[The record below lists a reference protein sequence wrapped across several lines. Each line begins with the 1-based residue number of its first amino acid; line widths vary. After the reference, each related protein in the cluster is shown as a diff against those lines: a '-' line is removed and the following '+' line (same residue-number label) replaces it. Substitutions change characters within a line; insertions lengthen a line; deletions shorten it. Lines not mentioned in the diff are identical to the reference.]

1 MHPEAGPAPVGLG
14 HDPDLQHRL
23 GTFVGL
29 VEKWN
34 PSINLVSR
42 DSLPLIWSRHIED
55 SLQLLD
61 VLACEPRLWL
71 DMGSGGGFPGAVVA
85 IAARARGLKT
95 SFVLAESDQRKAA
108 FLRTV
113 SRETG
118 AGFEVLASRIEDLAP
133 QDADV
138 VSARALA
145 PLTVLC
151 GYANRHL
158 SDDGV
163 AIFPK
168 GQNAEREV
176 AEARNVWQFDLTT
189 EPSRTDPNAKLLVLR
204 GLRRA

>member
-1 MHPEAGPAPVGLG
+1 MHPELVPTGSLIEDPA
-14 HDPDLQHRL
+14 LQSKL
-23 GTFVGL
+23 EVYAAL
-29 VEKWN
+29 VAKWS

-42 DSLPLIWSRHIED
+42 DSLRDLWSRHFVD

-61 VLACEPRLWL
+61 VMQAEPRRWF

-85 IAARARGLKT
+85 IAAHVRGWKT
-95 SFVLAESDQRKAA
+95 EFILAESDQRKAT

-118 AGFEVLASRIEDLAP
+118 VGFDVRAERIEQIPP
-133 QDADV
+133 QAADV

-145 PLTVLC
+145 PLIDLC
-151 GYANRHL
+151 GYAVRH
-158 SDDGV
+158 SEEDGL

-168 GQNAEREV
+168 GQGAEREI
-176 AEARNVWQFDLTT
+176 EQARRLWSFQITT
-189 EPSRTDPNAKLLVLR
+189 QPSQTDPSAKLLLLK